1 MADFRVTSTPGYN
14 TEKYGQHG
22 TELNFTLRGEQGAI
36 VAHINTGIAPLGHW
50 PSSESFG
57 PTCESVNLSHAS
69 SMGIFAHSE
78 LNERTASDTESSMNE
93 KCDWL
98 EGRACVCDGQWYAQ
112 TETMKA
118 FACEGFDGVKRVL
131 EGLYERHYGE
141 KA

>member
-14 TEKYGQHG
+14 TEKHGQHG
-22 TELNFTLRGEQGAI
+22 AELNFTLRGKQGAI
-36 VAHINTGIAPLGHW
+36 VAHIHTGISPLGSW
-50 PSSESFG
+50 PSRESYG
-57 PTCESVNLSHAS
+57 PTCEGVNLSHAN

-78 LNERTASDTESSMNE
+78 LNERTASDTESPMVE

-98 EGRACVCDGQWYAQ
+98 EGRACVCDGQWYSQ
-112 TETMKA
+112 TDTMKA

-131 EGLYERHYGE
+131 EGLYEHHYGE

>member
-14 TEKYGQHG
+14 TEKFGQHG
-22 TELNFTLRGEQGAI
+22 TKLNFILRGEQGAI

-50 PSSESFG
+50 PSRENYG
-57 PTCESVNLSHAS
+57 PTCEDVNLSDAR

-78 LNERTASDTESSMNE
+78 LNERTASDTESPMVE

-98 EGRACVCDGQWYAQ
+98 EGRACVCDGQWYSQ
-112 TETMKA
+112 TGVMKA

-131 EGLYERHYGE
+131 EELYEHHYGG